1 MSDARETERLAAL
14 SALIGWADRRER
26 FAEERADLVAAAWRS
41 GSRNV
46 AELARLA
53 RVSRDTIYADLK
65 ARNIDTSARAQ
76 DPVSTAVPGAPL
88 QAESVRPLAQLVDA
102 VARPAYGRA
111 PDDGLAQITASAG
124 RALQAV
130 ADALDPP
137 TDQGPGWTRTELMHG
152 LADTGASITRAAHRE
167 LAASQDPDELA
178 ERTDHLHRSALHRGR
193 DAAAERADVVV
204 ALPTGESITVR
215 LGRDHGW
222 TTLSGDSPLLT
233 GEIDG
238 LDHLEVQHALAVLS
252 RVITRKLDEAA
263 FVETREDAL
272 PGGPPVRQRIIPSN
286 EDQPPAGR
294 IREVDGTAI
303 GSVSPGQRP

>member
-1 MSDARETERLAAL
+1 MSACDPEHQCRETERLAAL

-65 ARNIDTSARAQ
+65 ARSIDTSARAQ
-76 DPVSTAVPGAPL
+76 DPVSAETTPGAPL
-88 QAESVRPLAQLVDA
+88 KAESVRPLAQLVDA

-111 PDDGLAQITASAG
+111 PDDALAQVTASAG
-124 RALQAV
+124 RALQTV
-130 ADALDPP
+130 ADVLDPP
-137 TDQGPGWTRTELMHG
+137 ADQGPGWTRNELMHG
-152 LADTGASITRAAHRE
+152 LADTGASITRAAQRE

-178 ERTDHLHRSALHRGR
+178 ERTDYLHRSALHRGR
-193 DAAAERADVVV
+193 DASAERADVVV

-215 LGRDHGW
+215 LGRDQGW

-238 LDHLEVQHALAVLS
+238 LDHLEVQHALTVLS

-263 FVETREDAL
+263 FVEKRKDAL
-272 PGGPPVRQRIIPSN
+272 PGGPAVRQRIIPSN
-286 EDQPPAGR
+286 ED
-294 IREVDGTAI
+294 
-303 GSVSPGQRP
+303 